1 MVKEHRTFPT
11 RHSTPESAGCL
22 IRIQSAIAT
31 FRPSERAIA
40 EFILAHREQVV
51 RMSISELARDANVGE
66 STVIRFCRAAGLDG
80 YQDLKIRLAQDLAQP
95 AQYVHEAISFTDT
108 VEELSQKIF
117 HSSRVALN
125 DTARSL
131 DPKMVEVAA
140 VAAVR
145 ARRIVLYGIASSF
158 HSADKAR
165 LQMVRLGLMAEAFGD
180 GHSQAHNAACL
191 RTGDLAIGISHS
203 GSTRDVVDALTLAQD
218 AGATTV
224 AITNYS
230 PSPITKAADI
240 VLLTASWE
248 TPFAGESV
256 GSSISQFCVL
266 DVLSAAIAIQLGE
279 SCVKE
284 IEKTVLAL
292 KGKRY

>member
-1 MVKEHRTFPT
+1 MK
-11 RHSTPESAGCL
+11 HSAPEAAGCL
-22 IRIQSAIAT
+22 LRIQSAIAT

-51 RMSISELARDANVGE
+51 RMSISELARDADVGE

-95 AQYVHEAISFTDT
+95 SHYVHEAISFTDT
-108 VEELSQKIF
+108 VEELVQKIF
-117 HSSRVALN
+117 HSSRVALD

-140 VAAVR
+140 VAIAR
-145 ARRIVLYGIASSF
+145 ARRVVLYGVASSF
-158 HSADKAR
+158 LSADKAR
-165 LQMVRLGLMAEAFGD
+165 IQMVRLGLLAEAFGD
-180 GHSQAHNAACL
+180 GHSQALNAACL
-191 RTGDLAIGISHS
+191 RKGDVAIGISHS
-203 GSTRDVVDALTLAQD
+203 GSTRDVVDALTLAHNC
-218 AGATTV
+218 GATTV

-230 PSPITKAADI
+230 PSPVTKAADI

-256 GSSISQFCVL
+256 GSSISQFCTL
-266 DVLSAAIAIQLGE
+266 DVLSAAIALQLGE
-279 SCVKE
+279 ACVQE